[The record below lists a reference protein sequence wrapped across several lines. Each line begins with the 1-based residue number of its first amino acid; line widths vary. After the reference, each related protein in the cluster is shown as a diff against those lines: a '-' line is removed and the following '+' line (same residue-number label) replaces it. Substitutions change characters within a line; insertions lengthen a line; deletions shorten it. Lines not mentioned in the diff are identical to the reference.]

1 MKLKTK
7 SGEIII
13 NLDIYPLEAIYITSY
28 SFVDRFYIFIDKV
41 NNHIKV
47 FLKPK
52 ENIKLSLN
60 ACKGMFMNELLNNSL
75 RLMIS
80 KRTQKLREMIVKEAL
95 FFSQPKEEIESL
107 LSDPVN
113 RNDKADD
120 WKKDPLGI
128 SDTWEKSQRKRNKK
142 R

>member
-1 MKLKTK
+1 
-7 SGEIII
+7 
-13 NLDIYPLEAIYITSY
+13 
-28 SFVDRFYIFIDKV
+28 
-41 NNHIKV
+41 
-47 FLKPK
+47 
-52 ENIKLSLN
+52 
-60 ACKGMFMNELLNNSL
+60 MFMNELLNNSL

-107 LSDPVN
+107 LSDPVI

-120 WKKDPLGI
+120 WKTDPLRI
-128 SDTWEKSQRKRNKK
+128 SDTWEKSQRKKNKK